1 MRLEGVNKS
10 MSVLVTGGTGFIG
23 SHTVVELLEAGY
35 DVVVFDN
42 FYNSKPCVLDRI
54 KQITGKSVK
63 FYEADM
69 CDASAM
75 KKIFAENEIDA
86 VIHFAGLKAVGESV
100 EKPLAYY
107 KNNIGGTVVLCEE
120 MAAAGV
126 KRMVFSSSATVY
138 GDPETVPMREDF
150 PTSATNPYGE
160 TKLVIERILADV
172 CVSDPEWSVSCLRY
186 FNPIGAHKS
195 GLIGEDPMGIPNN
208 IMPRIQKVAVGEW
221 DAITIFGNDYDTP
234 DGTGVRDYIHVTD
247 LAQAHIAALKRV
259 YTVKGWECFNIG
271 CGRGYSVLELI
282 DAYSRA
288 SGKEIPKVIMPRR
301 PGDIAVSYADP
312 TKAKEVLGWEAKL
325 TLDDMCRDAYNFL
338 LKNPHGYED

>member
-1 MRLEGVNKS
+1 
-10 MSVLVTGGTGFIG
+10 MSVLVSGGTGFIG
-23 SHTVVELLEAGY
+23 SHTVVELIEAGY

-42 FYNSKPCVLDRI
+42 FYNSKLCVLDRI

-69 CDASAM
+69 RDASALR
-75 KKIFAENEIDA
+75 KIFSENKIDS

-100 EKPLAYY
+100 DKPLAYY

-126 KRMVFSSSATVY
+126 KCMVFSSSATVY

-195 GLIGEDPMGIPNN
+195 GLLGEDPMGIPNN
-208 IMPRIQKVAVGEW
+208 
-221 DAITIFGNDYDTP
+221 
-234 DGTGVRDYIHVTD
+234 
-247 LAQAHIAALKRV
+247 
-259 YTVKGWECFNIG
+259 
-271 CGRGYSVLELI
+271 
-282 DAYSRA
+282 
-288 SGKEIPKVIMPRR
+288 
-301 PGDIAVSYADP
+301 
-312 TKAKEVLGWEAKL
+312 
-325 TLDDMCRDAYNFL
+325 
-338 LKNPHGYED
+338 

>member
-120 MAAAGV
+120 MAG
-126 KRMVFSSSATVY
+126 
-138 GDPETVPMREDF
+138 
-150 PTSATNPYGE
+150 
-160 TKLVIERILADV
+160 
-172 CVSDPEWSVSCLRY
+172 
-186 FNPIGAHKS
+186 
-195 GLIGEDPMGIPNN
+195 
-208 IMPRIQKVAVGEW
+208 
-221 DAITIFGNDYDTP
+221 
-234 DGTGVRDYIHVTD
+234 
-247 LAQAHIAALKRV
+247 
-259 YTVKGWECFNIG
+259 
-271 CGRGYSVLELI
+271 
-282 DAYSRA
+282 
-288 SGKEIPKVIMPRR
+288 
-301 PGDIAVSYADP
+301 
-312 TKAKEVLGWEAKL
+312 
-325 TLDDMCRDAYNFL
+325 
-338 LKNPHGYED
+338 